1 MNEQNEFIKNYLHTE
16 YVGCLKTD
24 HEKCIDLQ
32 YEEIGNFVQNAGMF
46 GDLEI
51 SIKHNGLVLFDTN
64 GIYINKVFPNTEYS
78 RDLSPC
84 CGYGGLT
91 AYANKEMADKMTE
104 KCLERSDSP
113 YITYCMACRDRF
125 VREGRESRHIL
136 ELLYGINAAN
146 MPDISEKRYN
156 RLELKEKLL
165 KNIWNEELMMEKKDY
180 TVAYTED
187 AISMMDE
194 RMILKSDVER
204 VLSDYR
210 ENQEAIFDE
219 ETKEL
224 VTRSRLG
231 NVTFWVRFV
240 ETEEGYLVR
249 RAYSHRMNIM
259 KRVGQ

>member
-1 MNEQNEFIKNYLHTE
+1 M
-16 YVGCLKTD
+16 GCT
-24 HEKCIDLQ
+24 
-32 YEEIGNFVQNAGMF
+32 V
-46 GDLEI
+46 
-51 SIKHNGLVLFDTN
+51 V
-64 GIYINKVFPNTEYS
+64 NTEYS

-125 VREGRESRHIL
+125 VREG
-136 ELLYGINAAN
+136 
-146 MPDISEKRYN
+146 